1 MRTQRTPSARVRI
14 MVIIAA
20 YKEEDELSVGLAC
33 GRACEAAAQASH
45 LPGRLNMAAFIQ
57 RTQQEGEKGELS
69 AHTARSGGRGLT
81 QHAKGR

>member
-1 MRTQRTPSARVRI
+1 MRESVRSGGAGIPSTW
-14 MVIIAA
+14 
-20 YKEEDELSVGLAC
+20 
-33 GRACEAAAQASH
+33 
-45 LPGRLNMAAFIQ
+45 LNMAAFIQ